1 MESDVLAIQ
10 GIIIRMRARAIRAL
24 GREMKEK
31 TEEIDIEEGEEEEGE
46 EGDKSA
52 STGHSR
58 GTRAEQLRQS
68 EGQGQQRD
76 EGTDGNDR
84 PRFKGSRA
92 EASKASQREK
102 SSGPGTRVLS
112 RGTGLWR
119 SGRKSTVWPW
129 DTSQGLEKPNVSCRL
144 RAGCLVES
152 SAGTE

>member
-1 MESDVLAIQ
+1 
-10 GIIIRMRARAIRAL
+10 
-24 GREMKEK
+24 MKEK

-129 DTSQGLEKPNVSCRL
+129 DTSQGCVRAVWLNQVLARSNAGGGGGGGGGGDDDDDDDAAGDGIL
-144 RAGCLVES
+144 RGS
-152 SAGTE
+152 F